1 MGDRLM
7 LDLLGEVP
15 EDQRCRF
22 RVSPAEQLVAVAI
35 HPAGSSECGCLES
48 GCVGDR
54 KLPAHAPDEEAAAPL
69 QPTFNMAKRWMLGDE
84 ELVEASMLLAV
95 FSLLLEVGVHLKLER
110 LVINI
115 GESVAR
121 GLHHVGL
128 ALGHAE

>member
-1 MGDRLM
+1 
-7 LDLLGEVP
+7 
-15 EDQRCRF
+15 
-22 RVSPAEQLVAVAI
+22 
-35 HPAGSSECGCLES
+35 
-48 GCVGDR
+48 
-54 KLPAHAPDEEAAAPL
+54 
-69 QPTFNMAKRWMLGDE
+69 MLGDE